1 MSRDIRKLFQ
11 KNVRGKLSEQ
21 GNGGF
26 FELEGRKKV
35 QIGGRGNSVRGREN
49 RLKRADKRA
58 EKGVKRTRRGQG

>member
-26 FELEGRKKV
+26 FEQEDKKCETEAGE
-35 QIGGRGNSVRGREN
+35 IPCGAWEN
-49 RLKRADKRA
+49 RLKRAENRT